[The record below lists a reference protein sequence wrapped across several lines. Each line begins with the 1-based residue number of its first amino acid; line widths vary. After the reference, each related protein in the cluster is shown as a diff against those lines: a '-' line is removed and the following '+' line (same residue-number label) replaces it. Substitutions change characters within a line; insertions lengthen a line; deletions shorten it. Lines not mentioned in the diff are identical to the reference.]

1 MCILKVKIKI
11 RNIEIR
17 NIRNTNLMH
26 QYTIQSILR
35 HNQHQQKHTKNT
47 HNIYKF
53 TLYTEHP
60 LTLWGWDTPA
70 MTPDSKG

>member
-1 MCILKVKIKI
+1 
-11 RNIEIR
+11 
-17 NIRNTNLMH
+17 MH

-60 LTLWGWDTPA
+60 LTLWGWDTPETTVLGVPQPQRVNA
-70 MTPDSKG
+70 QHIEIQTIYTREHKK